1 MRLASGEG
9 LAMYAF
15 QNGFETE
22 TTRRFVRNPF
32 VQHDSEVSDSWCYD
46 IRIHTATPGEQ
57 GALAT
62 P

>member
-1 MRLASGEG
+1 
-9 LAMYAF
+9 MYAF